1 MTATPNPPG
10 LSDPIGHKPGPWC
23 APPCRQTDLTPLLHP
38 SLTWLWKHLAAVADK
53 RGDRHLT
60 DGSTR
65 ITMPAEPGH
74 RAAAV
79 GLLRLRTPRPGQ
91 QIRVDLASLAQ
102 RLRARH
108 NELTPGLVAAH
119 AVQRVLAAS
128 AEATARREAALDQL
142 HQTAVNEFAAIPAT
156 AAHRPDID
164 QLWPLLK
171 RRGTVGRLEKIE
183 TRDAILRQAAAVIAR
198 LPHPD
203 QRVDRRR
210 LAEAATGSPHAL
222 DSGTLPG
229 LILTT
234 LAGAGALDPALKR
247 RAAWAALGVN
257 CDDLTGGLTT
267 LGIYPAG
274 WQLPSTETPTLTPRV
289 LARCD
294 WPRPTSPNSWVFV
307 TENPSVVT
315 AAADVADEQPERQP
329 PLRVMCTVGTPSA
342 LEINALGRL
351 AATGWNIA
359 VRADF
364 DEAGLNHTNA
374 LLAGIPGA
382 TPWRMSESDYHASL
396 SDDTD
401 AALDTLRLPDT
412 PWRPA
417 LHAAMRERKAA
428 AYEESLIE
436 DLLQD
441 LLAGQPQRDGWVLTI
456 D

>member
-1 MTATPNPPG
+1 M
-10 LSDPIGHKPGPWC
+10 
-23 APPCRQTDLTPLLHP
+23 LLDP
-38 SLTWLWKHLAAVADK
+38 SLTWLWEHLAAVADR
-53 RGDRHLT
+53 RGDRYLT
-60 DGSTR
+60 NGATQ
-65 ITMPAEPGH
+65 ITMPAEPSH

-79 GLLRLRTPRPGQ
+79 GLLRAGTPRPGQ
-91 QIRVDLASLAQ
+91 KIRVNLASLTQ

-119 AVQRVLAAS
+119 AVQRVLAAD
-128 AEATARREAALDQL
+128 ADAKAKRRAALDQL
-142 HQTAVNEFAAIPAT
+142 HQTAVTAFAAIPAT

-164 QLWPLLK
+164 QLWPLLR
-171 RRGTVGRLEKIE
+171 RRGTVGRLERTE
-183 TRDAILRQAAAVIAR
+183 SRDVILRQAAAVIAR

-222 DSGTLPG
+222 DAGTLPG
-229 LILTT
+229 LVLAT
-234 LAGAGALDPALKR
+234 LISAGTLDPGLKR

-274 WQLPSTETPTLTPRV
+274 WHLPPTETPTLTPRV
-289 LARCD
+289 LARCN
-294 WPRPTSPNSWVFV
+294 WPSPPSPGSWVFI

-315 AAADVADEQPERQP
+315 AAADVADQQPERQP
-329 PLRVMCTVGTPSA
+329 PLRLMCTVGTPSA
-342 LEINALGRL
+342 LEINALARL
-351 AATGWNIA
+351 ATAGWNIA

-382 TPWRMSESDYHASL
+382 TPWRMTVSDYHASL

-401 AALDTLRLPDT
+401 AALDIRRLPTT
-412 PWRPA
+412 PWNPD
-417 LHAAMRERKAA
+417 LHTAMQKRRAA

-436 DLLQD
+436 DLIQD
-441 LLAGQPQRDGWVLTI
+441 LLVGRPYTTTSF
-456 D
+456 